1 MNKNFHRWQRKA
13 GFLILA
19 LLSLPGYTGEQSDST
34 FLFSDRVEN
43 PAIQKAMHSVLEAVA
58 TAKQDP
64 ERPVYHFRPPANWM
78 NDPNGTI
85 FYKGYY
91 HVFYQHNP
99 YGDQWGHMHWGHTR
113 SMDLV
118 YWEHLPIALAPS
130 LDQGEDHCFSGCAW
144 VNPKDELMLFYTS
157 VSARENAR
165 PHEQWAALPL
175 DDELIN
181 WEKHEGNPI
190 LTLKTHGGP
199 ELGGSWRDPFLVE
212 EQGRTFMV
220 IGADTEDRAVIPIYE
235 ARNAELTEW
244 IMGNPL
250 QPAKE

>member
-1 MNKNFHRWQRKA
+1 
-13 GFLILA
+13 
-19 LLSLPGYTGEQSDST
+19 
-34 FLFSDRVEN
+34 
-43 PAIQKAMHSVLEAVA
+43 MHSVLEAVA

-113 SMDLV
+113 SMELV

-181 WEKHEGNPI
+181 WKSMRQPI
-190 LTLKTHGGP
+190 LTLKTHGDRA
-199 ELGGSWRDPFLVE
+199 GGS
-212 EQGRTFMV
+212 GV
-220 IGADTEDRAVIPIYE
+220 IRFWLRSRADLHGDRGGYGPGGHSIYE

-244 IMGNPL
+244 DYRESFTACQRVIFNFSNVPIFQTG
-250 QPAKE
+250 